1 MLLIVLLLIMSKPK
15 PISVKPVSDYILI
28 APDRPEGG
36 AFSVGDTYLDETGVI
51 VDTGPLVSQ
60 AIKMLKGKRVIFNA
74 WACDQ
79 KVVQGQKYYF
89 ATESA
94 NVICASI

>member
-1 MLLIVLLLIMSKPK
+1 MKNKGKIKV
-15 PISVKPVSDYILI
+15 VSDYLLI

-36 AFSVGDTYLDETGVI
+36 SFSVGDTYLDETGTITAVG
-51 VDTGPLVSQ
+51 DRCSEDMQALV
-60 AIKMLKGKRVIFNA
+60 GKRVIFNA

-79 KVVQGQKYYF
+79 KTVGGQKYYF

-94 NVICASI
+94 NAICAVI